1 MLKQAAPPMPGMTD
15 TLEFVK
21 NLWSGM
27 NVPGVGMPGMA
38 GATLSTDAL
47 DKKIADLK
55 AVEAWLEM
63 NTSMLRTT
71 IQALE
76 VQRGTVGALKSMSA
90 TMAQAMSQASEQA
103 AAAASLNPFMSG
115 APAPAAA
122 SGAPGKPAADGKNGA
137 KPNGGKP
144 AAQAEAQAGA
154 QGGAKADGGASAQ
167 PGAQSGGQE
176 GAHGGGAGGA
186 GTADMQSGMPGL
198 PAAMAWWNLLQDQFT
213 QAVTGAMAA
222 GAAAAAKPAAPPGE
236 APKDGEAKG

>member
-1 MLKQAAPPMPGMTD
+1 MLKQPAPPMPGMTD
-15 TLEFVK
+15 TLEFIK

-27 NVPGVGMPGMA
+27 NVPGVGMPGMTD
-38 GATLSTDAL
+38 ATLSTDAL

-103 AAAASLNPFMSG
+103 AAAASLNPFMTG
-115 APAPAAA
+115 GPDKTA
-122 SGAPGKPAADGKNGA
+122 GGKNGA
-137 KPNGGKP
+137 KSGGPKSG
-144 AAQAEAQAGA
+144 AQADAKPGAQAGA
-154 QGGAKADGGASAQ
+154 GGQAGEHH
-167 PGAQSGGQE
+167 PGAQSGSQE
-176 GAHGGGAGGA
+176 GAQGGGAGGA
-186 GTADMQSGMPGL
+186 GTANMPPGMPGL

-222 GAAAAAKPAAPPGE
+222 GAAAAKPETPPAE
-236 APKDGEAKG
+236 APKEGEAKG